1 MKLEVLS
8 CQLINLSRLARL
20 ESVTTVWTLMFHRRH
35 RKESGLAPQRRA
47 SSIRRT
53 KLAILLMG
61 ALVVSVG
68 SWEEAAARSKNR
80 RQGHSVTSN
89 RRKTTGAA
97 PRHTKRVRARR
108 GRVQRVTTRPA
119 TPGVGYRK
127 QRIGSTWAHVVQ
139 VDLNRRDVRVTV
151 GVADGGIGRCEPWS
165 RIINRLRPTAAIT
178 GTYYDTRTFIPVGTI
193 IANGIGVHQ
202 GRVGTALTFTA
213 DNRAR
218 FTRSHLNVAQSGL
231 ETVLRAGPRLIDQGR
246 VSLMPGI
253 EGFRDPAITARKPR
267 AVVGLTR
274 KNKLLLV
281 TVTKP
286 LLLRDMARVMSALGA
301 VDAMCMDGG
310 SSAGLYYAG
319 KSYQVPRRVMTN
331 VLIVYAGPR
340 ALARVKKA

>member
-1 MKLEVLS
+1 
-8 CQLINLSRLARL
+8 
-20 ESVTTVWTLMFHRRH
+20 MFHRRH
-35 RKESGLAPQRRA
+35 RKELGLAPQRGA
-47 SSIRRT
+47 CTIRRT

-68 SWEEAAARSKNR
+68 SSEEAAASSKNR
-80 RQGHSVTSN
+80 RHGISASSKHRGTT
-89 RRKTTGAA
+89 RRPGRTLV
-97 PRHTKRVRARR
+97 RRSRVR
-108 GRVQRVTTRPA
+108 RVSARPA
-119 TPGVGYRK
+119 TPGVAYRK
-127 QRIGSTWAHVVQ
+127 QRIGATWTHVVQ
-139 VDLNRRDVRVTV
+139 VNLNRRDVRVTV
-151 GVADGGIGRCEPWS
+151 GVADGGIGRFESWS

-213 DNRAR
+213 DNQAR
-218 FTRSHLNVAQSGL
+218 FTRSRLNPVNSGL
-231 ETVLRAGPRLIDQGR
+231 ETALRAGPRLIDQGR

-286 LLLRDMARVMSALGA
+286 LLLREMARVMSALGA

-331 VLIVYAGPR
+331 VLVVYAGPR
-340 ALARVKKA
+340 ALARSKNA

>member
-1 MKLEVLS
+1 
-8 CQLINLSRLARL
+8 
-20 ESVTTVWTLMFHRRH
+20 MFHPRH
-35 RKESGLAPQRRA
+35 RRESGLGPQRGT
-47 SSIRRT
+47 SSNRRT

-68 SWEEAAARSKNR
+68 SSEEAAAKTKSR
-80 RQGHSVTSN
+80 RHGTAVSSS
-89 RRKTTGAA
+89 RRVK
-97 PRHTKRVRARR
+97 ARR
-108 GRVQRVTTRPA
+108 HGRPRRAARRPA
-119 TPGVGYRK
+119 TPGVAYEKR
-127 QRIGSTWAHVVQ
+127 RIGSAWAHVVQ

-151 GVADGGIGRCEPWS
+151 GVADGGIGRFETWS

-202 GRVGTALTFTA
+202 GAVGTALTFTA
-213 DNRAR
+213 ENEAR
-218 FTRSHLNVAQSGL
+218 FTRSRLNAANSGL
-231 ETVLRAGPRLIDQGR
+231 ETALRAGPRLIDQGR

-340 ALARVKKA
+340 ALARSKKA